1 MKEKL
6 TFREMSAAAM
16 LLAGVALSIA
26 GFIVPPIGEISDSV
40 LWFFA
45 QCCIYA
51 GSMMGVSVV
60 MARKFNAIRSELK
73 LKDENENK

>member
-16 LLAGVALSIA
+16 LIAGVALSIA
-26 GFIVPPIGEISDSV
+26 GFIVPPVGEISDSV

-51 GSMMGVSVV
+51 GSMMGVSIVINKK
-60 MARKFNAIRSELK
+60 MNAIRSELLDK
-73 LKDENENK
+73 K